1 MDPADVGVDKSSIVL
16 TARSG
21 RAALAFRCKEI
32 GINLTKVELDKTYPQ
47 FLKVAD
53 TKKEIDDKDLMV
65 LCESMGLSVNITAL

>member
-32 GINLTKVELDKTYPQ
+32 GINLAKVELDKLYPQ

-53 TKKEIDDKDLMV
+53 SKKEIDDQDLMALCTSTGLCVNATV
-65 LCESMGLSVNITAL
+65 L